1 MLNTIYTHMSKS
13 LNLNKLAKEVDKSPF
28 AKIELAKRC
37 GISRVTLDSV
47 IKGKEIGL
55 FKFLKLVDA
64 LGVKVGYFFDEDEV
78 VEVHTA
84 GRDFV
89 EQGSIEH
96 SGTEFNAPMT
106 TAQCDLVK
114 ENAELKRKLIEAQE
128 RIIKLMEEKK

>member
-1 MLNTIYTHMSKS
+1 MIDSQLDKLIKQRKLRDVDILKACGFTRPT
-13 LNLNKLAKEVDKSPF
+13 LAKIKNGGNINVDTIVS
-28 AKIELAKRC
+28 LAK
-37 GISRVTLDSV
+37 G
-47 IKGKEIGL
+47 
-55 FKFLKLVDA
+55 